1 MNLTEIVAELHKRQP
16 ESEMVPTLDRVRR
29 VMRLL
34 GEPQES
40 FRVIHITGTNGKTS
54 TARMIDALV
63 RAAGLRVGL
72 FTSPHLHSFSE
83 RISIDGE
90 PISDAD
96 FIAAY
101 EDVAPYLAMVDQ
113 EMEIDESP
121 RLTFFEVLT
130 CIGLAAFADAPVDV
144 AVIEVGLGGT
154 WDATNVADGDVAVI
168 TPIAVDHANWLG
180 DSPARIAGEKAG
192 IIKDGARAIFAGQE
206 EEVAAVLLA
215 RCVEVG
221 ATFKMEGVDFTLEN
235 VTQAV
240 GGQQLDIHGLRGNYP
255 DVFLPVWGRHQAE
268 NALVA
273 VAAAETF
280 LPGEEPLAREVID
293 VLGSMTAP
301 GRLEVV
307 SHNPTVLVDAAHN
320 PAGAAV
326 LTQAL
331 TETFSFDELVGVVS
345 ILVDKEI
352 EGIMKGLRPV
362 LDQVVFT
369 TNTSDRAVPAA
380 ELAAIATSLGLWEPR
395 QIRTAPNLTEAMAVA
410 AELAD
415 SSATPGKVGLLA
427 TGSVV
432 TAAEVRS
439 LYAAPPVTA
448 TAKVAT
454 IEPEREAGLDLDAG
468 PGFS

>member
-1 MNLTEIVAELHKRQP
+1 MNLKDIAAELQNRQP

-34 GEPQES
+34 GEPQQS

-72 FTSPHLHSFSE
+72 FTSPHLHSYSE

-90 PISDAD
+90 PISEPD
-96 FIAAY
+96 FVAAY
-101 EDVAPYLAMVDQ
+101 ADVAPYLAMVDQ
-113 EMEIDESP
+113 ELEIDESP

-130 CIGLAAFADAPVDV
+130 CVGLAAFADAPVDV

-192 IIKDGARAIFAGQE
+192 IIKDGAQAVFAGQV

-221 ATFKMEGVDFTLEN
+221 ATFKMEGVDFTLGD
-235 VTQAV
+235 VAQAV
-240 GGQQLDIHGLRGNYP
+240 GGQQIDIHGLRGNYP
-255 DVFLPVWGRHQAE
+255 EVFLPIWGRHQAE

-280 LPGEEPLAREVID
+280 LPGDEPLARDVID
-293 VLGSMTAP
+293 VLSSMTTP

-307 SHNPTVLVDAAHN
+307 AHNPTVLVDAAHN
-320 PAGAAV
+320 PAGANV
-326 LTQAL
+326 LAQAL
-331 TETFSFDELVGVVS
+331 TDAFSFDEVVGIVS
-345 ILVDKEI
+345 ILADKEI
-352 EGIMKGLRPV
+352 EGILKGLRPV
-362 LDQVVFT
+362 MDRVVFT
-369 TNTSDRAVPAA
+369 ANTSGRAVPAP
-380 ELAAIATSLGLWEPR
+380 ELASIAVALGLWEPR
-395 QIRTAPNLTEAMAVA
+395 QIRTAPDLTAAMATA
-410 AELAD
+410 AEMAAASD
-415 SSATPGKVGLLA
+415 TPGKVGLLA
-427 TGSVV
+427 TGSVI
-432 TAAEVRS
+432 TAAEVRG

-468 PGFS
+468 PGID